1 MNLDL
6 PDSVTNYIAEN
17 ITSNVRQIEGTLNK
31 ISAFWDLEG
40 RQLDEESVS
49 RAIQDMLEK
58 DSVPSPAVIVQHICK
73 YFNIDEETLRGKN
86 QSHGVVTAR
95 QVAMYLIRDMVKISL
110 EDVGKEFGG
119 MHHSTVLYSLKKVQQ
134 QMRTDPAFKETIN
147 EIVSNINARH

>member
-31 ISAFWDLEG
+31 IAAFWDLEG
-40 RQLDEESVS
+40 RKLDDESVS

-58 DSVPSPAVIVQHICK
+58 DSVPSPAVIISHICK
-73 YFNIDEETLRGKN
+73 YYNMDEETLRGKN
-86 QSHGVVTAR
+86 QSHVVVTAR
-95 QVAMYLIRDMVKISL
+95 QVAMYLIRDMVKIPL
-110 EDVGKEFGG
+110 EEIGKEFGG

-147 EIVSNINARH
+147 ELVSNINARH